1 MTIRTQLRLFTAV
14 IILLPLLC
22 LLSIRGYS
30 HYYSIQRTFIKNF
43 RLMESSNKIN
53 LSSHDRNTLLKAV
66 KNMPPDIEAA
76 LIVNDVVEISTIA
89 ELKEKQILREK
100 DLWLFLQSTSTKY
113 AYQFEIPPVETSG
126 NHVMLLSRIEKQKE
140 GNYKDNVPLLILSF
154 SVLFITVCI
163 ATIYAIA
170 YSIFSSLMLLK
181 KQTQKIADG
190 DLNEEIK
197 IPSDKMKRNEITQFL
212 ISLECMRQSLLD
224 AKNRQARFIMGI
236 SHDLRTPVA
245 VIKGYTEAL
254 LDGIMKSK
262 DEINS
267 ALKIVSVKTAQLES
281 MLDTLINYEKLQTK
295 DLSNTLKMQKLAPIL
310 IEFAKNAEITGT
322 VFHKNVSYA
331 IDIDRE
337 FSAPINEQLLLRA
350 FENLLS
356 NALRYTK
363 DNSCILLYAQ
373 EKPNCIE
380 LMIEDC
386 GIGIEKKDIEHIF
399 DLFYRG
405 TNSRREEGMGI
416 GLSVVKNI
424 MDLHGWKITVKSEK
438 NVGTKFII
446 TVPKPASNSAD
457 TKKKIE

>member
-1 MTIRTQLRLFTAV
+1 MTIRTQLRLFSAV
-14 IILLPLLC
+14 IIMLPLLC

-30 HYYSIQRTFIKNF
+30 HYYSVQRTFIKNF

-53 LSSHDRNTLLKAV
+53 MSVNDRNTLLKAV
-66 KNMPPDIEAA
+66 KGMPPDIEAA
-76 LIVNDVVEISTIA
+76 LIINDIVEISTIT
-89 ELKEKQILREK
+89 ELKEGQILKEK
-100 DLWLFLQSTSTKY
+100 DLWSFLQNTSIKY
-113 AYQFEIPPVETSG
+113 AYQFEIPPVKTSG
-126 NHVMLLSRIEKQKE
+126 NHIVLLSRIAKQKD
-140 GNYKDNVPLLILSF
+140 GSYKDNVPLLILTF
-154 SVLFITVCI
+154 SVFFITICI
-163 ATIYAIA
+163 ATIYTIA

-181 KQTQKIADG
+181 TQTQKIADG

-212 ISLECMRQSLLD
+212 TSLERMRQSLVE
-224 AKNRQARFIMGI
+224 AKNRQSRFIMGI

-245 VIKGYTEAL
+245 VIKGYTEAM
-254 LDGIMKSK
+254 LDGMMKSK
-262 DEINS
+262 EEINS
-267 ALKIVSVKTAQLES
+267 ALKIVSVKTSQLES

-295 DLSNTLKMQKLAPIL
+295 DLINTLKMQKLAPIL

-337 FSAPINEQLLLRA
+337 FSVPVNEQLLLRA

-373 EKPNCIE
+373 EKSDCIE
-380 LMIEDC
+380 LVIEDC
-386 GIGIEKKDIEHIF
+386 GIGIEEKDIEHIF

-424 MDLHGWKITVKSEK
+424 MDLHGWDITVESKK
-438 NVGTKFII
+438 NIGTKFTI
-446 TVPKPASNSAD
+446 TVPKSSTNLPEINSV
-457 TKKKIE
+457 E

>member
-1 MTIRTQLRLFTAV
+1 MTIRTQLRLFSAV
-14 IILLPLLC
+14 IIMLPLLC

-30 HYYSIQRTFIKNF
+30 HYYSVQRTFIKNF

-53 LSSHDRNTLLKAV
+53 MSVNDRNTLLKAV
-66 KNMPPDIEAA
+66 KGMPPDIEAA
-76 LIVNDVVEISTIA
+76 LIINDIVEISTIT
-89 ELKEKQILREK
+89 ELKEGQILKEK
-100 DLWLFLQSTSTKY
+100 DLWSFLQNTSIKY
-113 AYQFEIPPVETSG
+113 AYQFEIPPVKTSG
-126 NHVMLLSRIEKQKE
+126 NHIVLLSRIAKQRD
-140 GNYKDNVPLLILSF
+140 GSYKDNVPLLILTF
-154 SVLFITVCI
+154 SVFFITICI
-163 ATIYAIA
+163 ATIYIIA

-181 KQTQKIADG
+181 TQTQKIADG

-212 ISLECMRQSLLD
+212 TSLERMRQSLVE
-224 AKNRQARFIMGI
+224 AKNRQSRFIMGI

-245 VIKGYTEAL
+245 VIKGYTEAM
-254 LDGIMKSK
+254 LDGMMKSK
-262 DEINS
+262 EEINS
-267 ALKIVSVKTAQLES
+267 ALKIVSVKTSQLES

-295 DLSNTLKMQKLAPIL
+295 DLINTLKTQKLAPIL

-337 FSAPINEQLLLRA
+337 FSVPVNEQLLLRA

-363 DNSCILLYAQ
+363 DDSCILLYAQ
-373 EKPNCIE
+373 EKSDCIE
-380 LMIEDC
+380 LVIEDC
-386 GIGIEKKDIEHIF
+386 GIGIEEKDIEHIF

-424 MDLHGWKITVKSEK
+424 MDLHGWDITVESKK
-438 NVGTKFII
+438 NIGTKFTI
-446 TVPKPASNSAD
+446 TVPKSSTNLPEINSV
-457 TKKKIE
+457 E

>member
-1 MTIRTQLRLFTAV
+1 MTIRTQLRLFSAV
-14 IILLPLLC
+14 IIMLPLLC

-30 HYYSIQRTFIKNF
+30 HYYSVQRTFIKNF

-53 LSSHDRNTLLKAV
+53 MSVNDRNTLLKAV
-66 KNMPPDIEAA
+66 KGMPPDIEAA
-76 LIVNDVVEISTIA
+76 LIINDIVEISTIT
-89 ELKEKQILREK
+89 ELKEGQILKEK
-100 DLWLFLQSTSTKY
+100 DLWSFLQNTSIKY
-113 AYQFEIPPVETSG
+113 AYQFEIPPVKTSG
-126 NHVMLLSRIEKQKE
+126 NHIVLLSRIAKQRD
-140 GNYKDNVPLLILSF
+140 GSYKDNVPLLILTF
-154 SVLFITVCI
+154 SVFFITICI
-163 ATIYAIA
+163 ATIYTIA

-181 KQTQKIADG
+181 TQTQKIADG

-212 ISLECMRQSLLD
+212 TSLERMRPSLVE
-224 AKNRQARFIMGI
+224 AKNRQSRFIMGI

-245 VIKGYTEAL
+245 VIKGYTEAM
-254 LDGIMKSK
+254 LDGMMKSK
-262 DEINS
+262 EEINS
-267 ALKIVSVKTAQLES
+267 ALKIVSVKTSQLES

-295 DLSNTLKMQKLAPIL
+295 DLINTLKMQKLAPIL

-337 FSAPINEQLLLRA
+337 FSVPVNEQLLLRA

-373 EKPNCIE
+373 EKSDCIE
-380 LMIEDC
+380 LVIEDC
-386 GIGIEKKDIEHIF
+386 GTGIEEKDIEHIF

-424 MDLHGWKITVKSEK
+424 MDLHGWDITVESKK
-438 NVGTKFII
+438 NIGTKFTI
-446 TVPKPASNSAD
+446 TVPKSSTNLPEINSV
-457 TKKKIE
+457 E

>member
-1 MTIRTQLRLFTAV
+1 MTIRTQLRLFSAV
-14 IILLPLLC
+14 IIMLPLLC

-30 HYYSIQRTFIKNF
+30 HYYSVQRTFIKNF

-53 LSSHDRNTLLKAV
+53 MSVNDRNTLLKAV
-66 KNMPPDIEAA
+66 KGMPPDIEAA
-76 LIVNDVVEISTIA
+76 LIINDIVEISTIT
-89 ELKEKQILREK
+89 ELKEGQILKEK
-100 DLWLFLQSTSTKY
+100 DLWSFLQNTSIKY
-113 AYQFEIPPVETSG
+113 AYQFEIPPVKTSG
-126 NHVMLLSRIEKQKE
+126 NHIVLLSRIAKQRD
-140 GNYKDNVPLLILSF
+140 GSYKDNVPLLILTF
-154 SVLFITVCI
+154 SVFFITICI
-163 ATIYAIA
+163 ATIYTIA

-181 KQTQKIADG
+181 TQTQKIADG

-212 ISLECMRQSLLD
+212 TSLERMRQSLVE
-224 AKNRQARFIMGI
+224 AKNRQSRFIMGI

-245 VIKGYTEAL
+245 VIKGYTEAM
-254 LDGIMKSK
+254 LDGMMKSK
-262 DEINS
+262 EEINS
-267 ALKIVSVKTAQLES
+267 ALKIVSVKTSQLES

-295 DLSNTLKMQKLAPIL
+295 DLINTLKMQKLAPIL

-337 FSAPINEQLLLRA
+337 FSVPVNEQLLLRA

-363 DNSCILLYAQ
+363 DDSCILLYAQ
-373 EKPNCIE
+373 EKTDCIE
-380 LMIEDC
+380 LVIEDC
-386 GIGIEKKDIEHIF
+386 GIGIEEKDIEHIF

-424 MDLHGWKITVKSEK
+424 MDLHGWDITVESKK
-438 NVGTKFII
+438 NIGTKFTI
-446 TVPKPASNSAD
+446 TVPKSSTNLPEINSV
-457 TKKKIE
+457 E

>member
-1 MTIRTQLRLFTAV
+1 MTIRTQLRLFSAV
-14 IILLPLLC
+14 IIMLPLLC

-30 HYYSIQRTFIKNF
+30 HYYSVQRTFIKNF

-53 LSSHDRNTLLKAV
+53 MSVNDRNTLPKAV
-66 KNMPPDIEAA
+66 KGMPPDIEAA
-76 LIVNDVVEISTIA
+76 LIINDIVEISTIT
-89 ELKEKQILREK
+89 ELKEGQILKEK
-100 DLWLFLQSTSTKY
+100 DLWSFLQNTSIKY
-113 AYQFEIPPVETSG
+113 AYQFEIPPVKTSG
-126 NHVMLLSRIEKQKE
+126 NHIVLLSRIAKQRD
-140 GNYKDNVPLLILSF
+140 GSYKDNVPLLILTF
-154 SVLFITVCI
+154 SVFFITICI
-163 ATIYAIA
+163 ATIYTIA

-181 KQTQKIADG
+181 TQTQKIADG

-212 ISLECMRQSLLD
+212 TSLERMRQSLVE
-224 AKNRQARFIMGI
+224 AKNRQSRFIMGI

-245 VIKGYTEAL
+245 VIKGYTEAM
-254 LDGIMKSK
+254 LDGMMKSK
-262 DEINS
+262 EEINS
-267 ALKIVSVKTAQLES
+267 ALKIVSVKTSQLES

-295 DLSNTLKMQKLAPIL
+295 DLINTLKMQKLAPIL

-337 FSAPINEQLLLRA
+337 FSVPVNEQLLLRA

-363 DNSCILLYAQ
+363 DDSCILLYAQ
-373 EKPNCIE
+373 EKSDCIE
-380 LMIEDC
+380 LVIEDC
-386 GIGIEKKDIEHIF
+386 GIGIEEKDIEHIF

-424 MDLHGWKITVKSEK
+424 MDLHGWDITVESKK
-438 NVGTKFII
+438 NIGTKFTI
-446 TVPKPASNSAD
+446 TVPKSSTNLPEINSV
-457 TKKKIE
+457 E

>member
-1 MTIRTQLRLFTAV
+1 MTIRTQLRLFSAV
-14 IILLPLLC
+14 IIMLPLLC

-30 HYYSIQRTFIKNF
+30 HYYSVQRTFIKNF

-53 LSSHDRNTLLKAV
+53 MSVNDRNTLLKAV
-66 KNMPPDIEAA
+66 KGMPPDIEAA
-76 LIVNDVVEISTIA
+76 LIINDIVEISTIT
-89 ELKEKQILREK
+89 ELKDGQILKEK
-100 DLWLFLQSTSTKY
+100 DLWSFLQNTSIKY
-113 AYQFEIPPVETSG
+113 AYQFEIPPVKTSG
-126 NHVMLLSRIEKQKE
+126 NHIVLLSRIAKQRD
-140 GNYKDNVPLLILSF
+140 GSYKDNVPLLILTF
-154 SVLFITVCI
+154 SVFFITICI
-163 ATIYAIA
+163 ATIYTIA

-181 KQTQKIADG
+181 TQTQKIADG

-212 ISLECMRQSLLD
+212 TSLERMRQSLVE
-224 AKNRQARFIMGI
+224 AKNRQSRFIMGI

-245 VIKGYTEAL
+245 VIKGYTEAM
-254 LDGIMKSK
+254 LDGMMKSK
-262 DEINS
+262 EEINS
-267 ALKIVSVKTAQLES
+267 ALKIVSVKTSQLES

-295 DLSNTLKMQKLAPIL
+295 DLINTLKMQKLAPIL

-337 FSAPINEQLLLRA
+337 FSVPVNEQLLLRA

-363 DNSCILLYAQ
+363 DDSCILLYAQ
-373 EKPNCIE
+373 EKSDCIE
-380 LMIEDC
+380 LVIEDC
-386 GIGIEKKDIEHIF
+386 GIGIEEKDIEHIF

-424 MDLHGWKITVKSEK
+424 MDLHGWDITVESKK
-438 NVGTKFII
+438 NIGTKFTI
-446 TVPKPASNSAD
+446 TVPKSSTNLPEINSV
-457 TKKKIE
+457 E

>member
-1 MTIRTQLRLFTAV
+1 MTIRTQLRLFSAV
-14 IILLPLLC
+14 IIMLPLLC

-30 HYYSIQRTFIKNF
+30 HYYSVQRTFIKNF

-53 LSSHDRNTLLKAV
+53 MSVNDRNTLLKAV
-66 KNMPPDIEAA
+66 KGMPPDIEAA

-126 NHVMLLSRIEKQKE
+126 NHIVLLSRIAKQRD
-140 GNYKDNVPLLILSF
+140 GSYKDNVPLLILTF
-154 SVLFITVCI
+154 SVFFITICI
-163 ATIYAIA
+163 ATIYIIA

-181 KQTQKIADG
+181 TQTQKIADG

-212 ISLECMRQSLLD
+212 TSLERMRQSLVE
-224 AKNRQARFIMGI
+224 AKNRQSRFIMGI

-245 VIKGYTEAL
+245 VIKGYTEAM
-254 LDGIMKSK
+254 LDGMMKSK
-262 DEINS
+262 EEINS
-267 ALKIVSVKTAQLES
+267 ALKIVSVKTSQLES

-295 DLSNTLKMQKLAPIL
+295 DLINTLKMQKLAPIL

-337 FSAPINEQLLLRA
+337 FSVPVNEQLLLRA

-363 DNSCILLYAQ
+363 DDSCILLYAQ
-373 EKPNCIE
+373 EKSDCIE
-380 LMIEDC
+380 LVIEDC
-386 GIGIEKKDIEHIF
+386 GIGIEEKDIEHIF

-424 MDLHGWKITVKSEK
+424 MDLHGWDITVESKK
-438 NVGTKFII
+438 NIGTKFTI
-446 TVPKPASNSAD
+446 TVPKSSTNLPEINSV
-457 TKKKIE
+457 E

>member
-1 MTIRTQLRLFTAV
+1 MTIRTQLRLFSAV
-14 IILLPLLC
+14 IIMLPLLC

-30 HYYSIQRTFIKNF
+30 HYYSVQRTFIKNF

-53 LSSHDRNTLLKAV
+53 MSVNDRNTLLKAV
-66 KNMPPDIEAA
+66 KGMPPDIEAA
-76 LIVNDVVEISTIA
+76 LIINDIVEISTIT
-89 ELKEKQILREK
+89 ELKEGQILKEK
-100 DLWLFLQSTSTKY
+100 DLWSFLQNTSIKY
-113 AYQFEIPPVETSG
+113 AYQFEIPPVKTSG
-126 NHVMLLSRIEKQKE
+126 NHIVLLSRIAKQRD
-140 GNYKDNVPLLILSF
+140 GSYKDNVPLLILTF
-154 SVLFITVCI
+154 SVFFITICI
-163 ATIYAIA
+163 ATIYTIA

-181 KQTQKIADG
+181 TQTQKIADG

-212 ISLECMRQSLLD
+212 TSLERMRPSLVE
-224 AKNRQARFIMGI
+224 AKNRQSRFIMGI

-245 VIKGYTEAL
+245 VIKGYTEAM
-254 LDGIMKSK
+254 LDGMMKSK
-262 DEINS
+262 EEINS
-267 ALKIVSVKTAQLES
+267 ALKIVSVKTSQLES

-295 DLSNTLKMQKLAPIL
+295 DLINTLKMQKLAPIL

-337 FSAPINEQLLLRA
+337 FSVPVNEQLLLRA

-373 EKPNCIE
+373 EKSDCIE
-380 LMIEDC
+380 LVIEDC
-386 GIGIEKKDIEHIF
+386 GIGIEEKDIEHIF

-424 MDLHGWKITVKSEK
+424 MDLHGWDITVESKK
-438 NVGTKFII
+438 NIGTKFTI
-446 TVPKPASNSAD
+446 TVPKSSTNLPEINSV
-457 TKKKIE
+457 E

>member
-1 MTIRTQLRLFTAV
+1 MTIRTQLRLFSAV
-14 IILLPLLC
+14 IIMLPLLC

-30 HYYSIQRTFIKNF
+30 HYYSVQRTFIKNF

-53 LSSHDRNTLLKAV
+53 MSVNDRNTLLKAV
-66 KNMPPDIEAA
+66 KGMPPDIEAA
-76 LIVNDVVEISTIA
+76 LIINDIVEISTIT
-89 ELKEKQILREK
+89 ELKEGQILKEK
-100 DLWLFLQSTSTKY
+100 DLWSFLQNTSIKY
-113 AYQFEIPPVETSG
+113 AYQFEIPPVKTSG
-126 NHVMLLSRIEKQKE
+126 NHIVLLSRIAKQRD
-140 GNYKDNVPLLILSF
+140 GSYKDNVPLLILTF
-154 SVLFITVCI
+154 SVFFITICI
-163 ATIYAIA
+163 ATIYTIA

-181 KQTQKIADG
+181 TQTQKIADG

-212 ISLECMRQSLLD
+212 TSLERMRQSLVE
-224 AKNRQARFIMGI
+224 AKNRQSRFIMGI

-245 VIKGYTEAL
+245 VIKGYTEAM
-254 LDGIMKSK
+254 LDGMMKSK
-262 DEINS
+262 EEINS
-267 ALKIVSVKTAQLES
+267 ALKIVSVKTSQLES

-295 DLSNTLKMQKLAPIL
+295 DLINTLKMQKLAPIL

-337 FSAPINEQLLLRA
+337 FSVPVNEQLLLRA

-363 DNSCILLYAQ
+363 DDSCILLYAQ
-373 EKPNCIE
+373 EKSDCIE
-380 LMIEDC
+380 LVIEDC
-386 GIGIEKKDIEHIF
+386 GIGIEEKDIEHIF

-424 MDLHGWKITVKSEK
+424 MDLHGWDITVESKK
-438 NVGTKFII
+438 NIGTKFTI
-446 TVPKPASNSAD
+446 TVPKSSTNLPEINSV
-457 TKKKIE
+457 E

>member
-1 MTIRTQLRLFTAV
+1 MTIRTQLRLFSAV
-14 IILLPLLC
+14 IIMLPLLC

-30 HYYSIQRTFIKNF
+30 HYYSVQRTFIKNF

-53 LSSHDRNTLLKAV
+53 MSVNDRNTLLKAV
-66 KNMPPDIEAA
+66 KGMPPDIEAA
-76 LIVNDVVEISTIA
+76 LIINDIVEISTIT
-89 ELKEKQILREK
+89 ELKEGQILKEK
-100 DLWLFLQSTSTKY
+100 DLWSFLQNTSIKY
-113 AYQFEIPPVETSG
+113 AYQFEIPPVKTSG
-126 NHVMLLSRIEKQKE
+126 NHIVLLSRIAKQRDVS
-140 GNYKDNVPLLILSF
+140 YKDNVPLLILTF
-154 SVLFITVCI
+154 SVFFITICI
-163 ATIYAIA
+163 ATIYTIA

-181 KQTQKIADG
+181 TQTQKIADG

-212 ISLECMRQSLLD
+212 TSLERMRQSLVE
-224 AKNRQARFIMGI
+224 AKNRQSRFIMGI

-245 VIKGYTEAL
+245 VIKGYTEAM
-254 LDGIMKSK
+254 LDGMMKSK
-262 DEINS
+262 EEINS
-267 ALKIVSVKTAQLES
+267 ALKIVSVKTSQLES

-295 DLSNTLKMQKLAPIL
+295 DLINTLKMQKLAPIL

-337 FSAPINEQLLLRA
+337 FSVPVNEQLLLRA

-363 DNSCILLYAQ
+363 DDSCILLYAQ
-373 EKPNCIE
+373 EKSDCIE
-380 LMIEDC
+380 LVIEDC
-386 GIGIEKKDIEHIF
+386 GIGIEEKDIEHIF

-424 MDLHGWKITVKSEK
+424 MDLHGWDITVESKK
-438 NVGTKFII
+438 NIGTKFTI
-446 TVPKPASNSAD
+446 TVPKSSTNLPEINSV
-457 TKKKIE
+457 E

>member
-1 MTIRTQLRLFTAV
+1 MTIRTQLRLFSAV
-14 IILLPLLC
+14 IIMLPLLC

-30 HYYSIQRTFIKNF
+30 HYYSVQRTFIKNF

-53 LSSHDRNTLLKAV
+53 MSVNDRNTLLKAV
-66 KNMPPDIEAA
+66 KGMPPDIEAA
-76 LIVNDVVEISTIA
+76 LIINDIVEISTIT
-89 ELKEKQILREK
+89 ELKEGQILKEK
-100 DLWLFLQSTSTKY
+100 DLWSFLQNTSIKY
-113 AYQFEIPPVETSG
+113 AYQFEIPPVKTSG
-126 NHVMLLSRIEKQKE
+126 NHIVLLSRIAKQRD
-140 GNYKDNVPLLILSF
+140 GSYKDNVPLLILTF
-154 SVLFITVCI
+154 SVFFITICI
-163 ATIYAIA
+163 ATIYTIA

-181 KQTQKIADG
+181 TQTQKIADG

-212 ISLECMRQSLLD
+212 TSLERMRQSLVE
-224 AKNRQARFIMGI
+224 AKNRQSRFIMGI

-245 VIKGYTEAL
+245 VIKGYTEAM
-254 LDGIMKSK
+254 LDGMMKSK
-262 DEINS
+262 EEINS
-267 ALKIVSVKTAQLES
+267 ALKIVSVKTSQLES

-295 DLSNTLKMQKLAPIL
+295 DLINTLKMQKLAPIL

-337 FSAPINEQLLLRA
+337 FSVPVNEQLLLRA

-363 DNSCILLYAQ
+363 DDSCILLYAQ
-373 EKPNCIE
+373 EKSDCIE
-380 LMIEDC
+380 LVIEDC
-386 GIGIEKKDIEHIF
+386 GIGIEEKDIEHIF

-424 MDLHGWKITVKSEK
+424 MDLHGWDITVESKK
-438 NVGTKFII
+438 NIGTKFTI
-446 TVPKPASNSAD
+446 TVPKSSTNLR
-457 TKKKIE
+457 K

>member
-1 MTIRTQLRLFTAV
+1 MTIRTQLRLFSAV
-14 IILLPLLC
+14 IIMLPLLC

-30 HYYSIQRTFIKNF
+30 HYYSVQRTFIKNF
-43 RLMESSNKIN
+43 RLMENSNKIN
-53 LSSHDRNTLLKAV
+53 MSVNDRNTLLKAV
-66 KNMPPDIEAA
+66 KGMPPDIEAA
-76 LIVNDVVEISTIA
+76 LIINDIVEISTIT
-89 ELKEKQILREK
+89 ELKEGQILKEK
-100 DLWLFLQSTSTKY
+100 DLWSFLQNTSIKY
-113 AYQFEIPPVETSG
+113 AYQFEIPPVKTSG
-126 NHVMLLSRIEKQKE
+126 NHIVLLSRIAKQRD
-140 GNYKDNVPLLILSF
+140 GSYKDNVPLLILTF
-154 SVLFITVCI
+154 SVFFITICI
-163 ATIYAIA
+163 ATIYTIA

-181 KQTQKIADG
+181 TQTQKIADG

-212 ISLECMRQSLLD
+212 TSLERMRQSLVE
-224 AKNRQARFIMGI
+224 AKNRQSRFIMGI

-245 VIKGYTEAL
+245 VIKGYTEAM
-254 LDGIMKSK
+254 LDGMMKSK
-262 DEINS
+262 EEINS
-267 ALKIVSVKTAQLES
+267 ALKIVSVKTSQLES

-295 DLSNTLKMQKLAPIL
+295 DLINTLKMQKLAPIL

-337 FSAPINEQLLLRA
+337 FSVPVNEQLLLRA

-363 DNSCILLYAQ
+363 DDSCILLYAQ
-373 EKPNCIE
+373 EKSDCIE
-380 LMIEDC
+380 LVIEDC
-386 GIGIEKKDIEHIF
+386 GIGIEEKDIEHIF

-424 MDLHGWKITVKSEK
+424 MDLHGWDITVESKK
-438 NVGTKFII
+438 NIGTKFTI
-446 TVPKPASNSAD
+446 TVPKSSTNLPEINSV
-457 TKKKIE
+457 E